1 MTVQSDAPT
10 LDELRE
16 QMQIIRAEKDAGRKA
31 TMRTQFFSDA
41 RHYLSVQLKGTN
53 GLVTREMLNDADA
66 LYDIDGFP
74 TRLAGILGYDLHDL
88 QDALGREIERSCERC
103 QQSFTVRER
112 RRLGGYTPN
121 SSRYCP
127 RCERIVSQQIQQT
140 WEARA
145 QTAKQNTARAVQVD
159 AAIRRAPNPLEIAIY
174 RAKLLAFLRYWQED
188 DIRKFGPSFSY
199 SYQRHSALLH
209 LPLMF
214 PPMRIGVM
222 TYAGLTA
229 YALAPDGSA
238 SSPCKAGSRRAD
250 RLQAIR

>member
-1 MTVQSDAPT
+1 M
-10 LDELRE
+10 
-16 QMQIIRAEKDAGRKA
+16 GGN
-31 TMRTQFFSDA
+31 FFSEMTSVMWPSPVVA
-41 RHYLSVQLKGTN
+41 RVAEELCSHGRFAPGVFFCASNLHL
-53 GLVTREMLNDADA
+53 
-66 LYDIDGFP
+66 FP
-74 TRLAGILGYDLHDL
+74 QFI
-88 QDALGREIERSCERC
+88 
-103 QQSFTVRER
+103 VRER
-112 RRLGGYTPN
+112 RRLGGYTAN

-127 RCERIVSQQIQQT
+127 RCERIVNQQIQQT
-140 WEARA
+140 WEARE

-159 AAIRRAPNPLEIAIY
+159 AAIRRAPNPLEIAFY
-174 RAKLLAFLRYWQED
+174 RAKLLAFLRYWQEG

-229 YALAPDGSA
+229 YALAPDGST